1 MFIQTYVCS
10 LFSAYA
16 LKRTSFRSLIKS
28 QVKRVNTTQ
37 KCWIH
42 LHIAKRLFSLF
53 FSHFFPLP
61 ATSVCT
67 QSSFMPQ
74 GSNNNSFD
82 PFFFTQFKSEHSL
95 FEENVVIS
103 RIYHRK
109 LFPWRINVFKVLF
122 EFSMFFMSAS
132 PLYILILFQCF
143 VCTKWKNYLIVRASV
158 DRGCQ

>member
-1 MFIQTYVCS
+1 MYIHTYVCS

-82 PFFFTQFKSEHSL
+82 TVFIQFKSEHSL
-95 FEENVVIS
+95 FWRKHYNIS
-103 RIYHRK
+103 DYLEFLWWKYFIIDFKNLNFQWKYICPRK
-109 LFPWRINVFKVLF
+109 SVLC
-122 EFSMFFMSAS
+122 FSN
-132 PLYILILFQCF
+132 F
-143 VCTKWKNYLIVRASV
+143 V
-158 DRGCQ
+158 